1 MRRFLTLLLVFT
13 LAIANGPAVA
23 GAICRHG
30 SLADHVAARI
40 SSDSRISAAALGE
53 EAADSVASKKGA
65 LANAGAIAWVAD
77 LSRGPQLT
85 IPFSIARPVD
95 PEMAPV
101 RPLVGRSL
109 TPLLQPPSA

>member
-1 MRRFLTLLLVFT
+1 MRRFLTLILVFT
-13 LAIANGPAVA
+13 LVVANGPAVA

-40 SSDSRISAAALGE
+40 SSDSRISGAALSE

-65 LANAGAIAWVAD
+65 LANAAAIAWVAD
-77 LSRGPQLT
+77 LSHGPQLKV
-85 IPFSIARPVD
+85 PFGFTHNVA
-95 PEMAPV
+95 PEMAPAK
-101 RPLVGRSL
+101 PLVGRSL

>member
-1 MRRFLTLLLVFT
+1 MRRFLTALLVFT
-13 LAIANGPAVA
+13 LVIANGSAVA
-23 GAICRHG
+23 NAVCQHG
-30 SLADHVAARI
+30 SLAAHEAART
-40 SSDSRISAAALGE
+40 SNDSRISGAALSE

-65 LANAGAIAWVAD
+65 LANAGAIVWVAD

-85 IPFSIARPVD
+85 IPFGVAHALD
-95 PEMAPV
+95 PEMAAV

>member
-1 MRRFLTLLLVFT
+1 MRRLLSLLLVFT
-13 LAIANGPAVA
+13 LVVANGPAFA

-30 SLADHVAARI
+30 NLAEHVAARI
-40 SSDSRISAAALGE
+40 SNDSRVSGVALSE

-65 LANAGAIAWVAD
+65 LASAGAIAWVAD
-77 LSRGPQLT
+77 LSREPQLA
-85 IPFSIARPVD
+85 IPLSFISPVD

>member
-1 MRRFLTLLLVFT
+1 MRRLLSLLLVFT
-13 LAIANGPAVA
+13 LVIANGPAVA
-23 GAICRHG
+23 GAFCRHE
-30 SLADHVAARI
+30 SLAEHVAARA
-40 SSDSRISAAALGE
+40 SNDSRVSGVAFSE

-65 LANAGAIAWVAD
+65 LASAGAISWVAD

-85 IPFSIARPVD
+85 LPFSFIRPID
-95 PEMAPV
+95 PEAAAV

>member
-13 LAIANGPAVA
+13 LVVANGPAFA

-30 SLADHVAARI
+30 SLADHVAART
-40 SSDSRISAAALGE
+40 SNDSRISGAALSE

-65 LANAGAIAWVAD
+65 LANAAAIAWVAD

-85 IPFSIARPVD
+85 VPFDSAYNVS

-101 RPLVGRSL
+101 RPLLGRSL
-109 TPLLQPPSA
+109 APLLQPPSA

>member
-13 LAIANGPAVA
+13 LVVANGPAVA

-40 SSDSRISAAALGE
+40 SNDSRVSGAALSE
-53 EAADSVASKKGA
+53 EAADSVASRKGA
-65 LANAGAIAWVAD
+65 LANAAAIAWVAD
-77 LSRGPQLT
+77 LSSGPQLT
-85 IPFSIARPVD
+85 IPLGFALSID
-95 PEMAPV
+95 PEMAPA

>member
-13 LAIANGPAVA
+13 LVIANGPAVA
-23 GAICRHG
+23 GAMCRHG
-30 SLADHVAARI
+30 SLADHDAARM
-40 SSDSRISAAALGE
+40 STDSRVSGVALSE

-65 LANAGAIAWVAD
+65 LANAGAVAWVAD

-85 IPFSIARPVD
+85 IPFGFTHPVD

-101 RPLVGRSL
+101 RSLVGRSL

>member
-13 LAIANGPAVA
+13 LVIANGPAVA

-40 SSDSRISAAALGE
+40 SNDSRISGVALGE

-85 IPFSIARPVD
+85 APLGLTNPVD
-95 PEMAPV
+95 PEMPPV
-101 RPLVGRSL
+101 RPLAGRSL

>member
-1 MRRFLTLLLVFT
+1 MRRFLTLFLVFT
-13 LAIANGPAVA
+13 LVVANGSAVA

-40 SSDSRISAAALGE
+40 SSDSQIAGVALSE

-65 LANAGAIAWVAD
+65 LASVGAIAWVAD
-77 LSRGPQLT
+77 LSRGPEVM
-85 IPFSIARPVD
+85 IPFSFIPSVEPV
-95 PEMAPV
+95 MAPA

-109 TPLLQPPSA
+109 APLLQPPST

>member
-1 MRRFLTLLLVFT
+1 MRRFLTLFLVFT
-13 LAIANGPAVA
+13 LVLANGPAVA

-30 SLADHVAARI
+30 SLAEHVAARA
-40 SSDSRISAAALGE
+40 SDDARVSGIALGE
-53 EAADSVASKKGA
+53 EAADSVTSKKGA
-65 LANAGAIAWVAD
+65 LANAGAIVWVAD

-85 IPFSIARPVD
+85 IPFGFTLAVD

>member
-13 LAIANGPAVA
+13 LVVANGSAVA
-23 GAICRHG
+23 GAICRHE

-40 SSDSRISAAALGE
+40 SRDARISGVAFSE

-65 LANAGAIAWVAD
+65 LAGAGAIAWVAH
-77 LSRGPQLT
+77 LSGGPQLT
-85 IPFSIARPVD
+85 IPFGITRPVD
-95 PEMAPV
+95 PETAPV

-109 TPLLQPPSA
+109 APLLQPPSA

>member
-1 MRRFLTLLLVFT
+1 MRRFLTLFLVFT
-13 LAIANGPAVA
+13 LVVANGSAVA

-40 SSDSRISAAALGE
+40 SNDSRISGVALSE

-65 LANAGAIAWVAD
+65 LASAGAIAWVAD
-77 LSRGPQLT
+77 LSRVPQVT
-85 IPFSIARPVD
+85 VPFGFVPPVH
-95 PEMAPV
+95 PETAPV